1 MAYRYHVTTVDIP
14 RGHHLA
20 VRLPHRMARLL
31 EYKYVSAT
39 DTFICT
45 CLIEEEVPDD
55 MPARPAGPVPPH
67 GQASQAD
74 LLIN

>member
-1 MAYRYHVTTVDIP
+1 MAYRYHVATVDIP

-20 VRLPHRMARLL
+20 AQLPHRMARLL
-31 EYKYVSAT
+31 EYKSVSAT

-55 MPARPAGPVPPH
+55 VRVRPADPVSPH
-67 GQASQAD
+67 EQASKA
-74 LLIN
+74 